1 MTLGNRPLC
10 ERPGCFSRGYHW
22 PTCQDSD
29 CAGCQ
34 PRLALDGKRL
44 CRRDEESIATDA
56 RVAARLRAELAKVLI
71 GSGQPGEKT
80 SGTADRGMKLNDRAV
95 EARTLIR
102 HRLVSWSLMIAEE
115 RGFTLPD
122 DTDEAMAEFIATSAE
137 WLSAHQ
143 CAGEAADELRELVT
157 ISHPIAY
164 PTGTRVFEVAPCDWE
179 GCGGMLKAVLR
190 RTDSLLPSAL
200 VCSEDETHTHP
211 ASEWL
216 TLGRKLRRAA

>member
-1 MTLGNRPLC
+1 MGNTRPLC

-22 PTCQDSD
+22 STCQDAD
-29 CAGCQ
+29 CAGCE
-34 PRLALDGKRL
+34 PRLALDGLRL
-44 CRRDEESIATDA
+44 CRRDTESIATDA
-56 RVAARLRAELAKVLI
+56 RVAARLRAELERVLA

-80 SGTADRGMKLNDRAV
+80 SGTADRGMKLNDRAI

-115 RGFTLPD
+115 RGFTLPAD
-122 DTDEAMAEFIATSAE
+122 EDEALAEFIARSAE
-137 WLSAHQ
+137 WLAAHQ

-157 ISHPIAY
+157 IAHPIAY
-164 PTGTRVFEVAPCDWE
+164 PTGTRVFEVAPCPSE
-179 GCGGMLKAVLR
+179 GCSGTLRAVLR
-190 RTDSLLPSAL
+190 RTDSLLPSELA
-200 VCSEDETHTHP
+200 CDEDETHRVP

>member
-1 MTLGNRPLC
+1 MSNRPLC

-22 PTCQDSD
+22 DS
-29 CAGCQ
+29 CATDGCLGCQ

-56 RVAARLRAELAKVLI
+56 RVAARLRAELERVLA

-80 SGTADRGMKLNDRAV
+80 SGTADRGMKLNDRAI
-95 EARTLIR
+95 EARSLIR
-102 HRLVSWSLMIAEE
+102 HRLVSWSLLIAEE

-122 DTDEAMAEFIATSAE
+122 DTDEAMAEFIARSAE
-137 WLSAHQ
+137 WLSAQ
-143 CAGEAADELRELVT
+143 PFAGEAADELRELVT
-157 ISHPIAY
+157 VAHPIAY
-164 PTGTRVFEVAPCDWE
+164 PTGTRVFEVARCTHE
-179 GCGGMLKAVLR
+179 GCEGTLRAILR
-190 RTDSLLPSAL
+190 RVDSLLPSAL
-200 VCSEDETHTHP
+200 VCDTDESHSIP

>member
-1 MTLGNRPLC
+1 MSNRPLC

-22 PTCQDSD
+22 DS
-29 CAGCQ
+29 CATDGCPGCQ

-80 SGTADRGMKLNDRAV
+80 SGTSDRGMKLNDRAV

-115 RGFTLPD
+115 RGFTLPE
-122 DTDEAMAEFIATSAE
+122 DTDEALAEFIATSAD

-157 ISHPIAY
+157 VAHPIAY
-164 PTGTRVFEVAPCDWE
+164 PTGTRVFDVAPCPNE
-179 GCGGMLKAVLR
+179 GCGGTLKAVLR
-190 RTDSLLPSAL
+190 RTDALLPSSV
-200 VCSEDETHTHP
+200 VCSEDQGHEWP
-211 ASEWL
+211 ASQWL
-216 TLGRKLRRAA
+216 TLGRYLRAA